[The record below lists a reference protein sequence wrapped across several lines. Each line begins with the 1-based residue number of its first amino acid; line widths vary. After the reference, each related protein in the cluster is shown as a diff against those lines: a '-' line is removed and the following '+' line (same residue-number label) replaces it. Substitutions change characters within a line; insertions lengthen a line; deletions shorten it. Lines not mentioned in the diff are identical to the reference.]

1 MVTETVGLV
10 GMSHD
15 STIIGDRA
23 NRASNMSDMPPAVER
38 PQGWGDNAA
47 SAAWGPLN
55 SPPGNPWSSNQNGG
69 RNGGGDGDGW
79 GTTSLNAWGGDT
91 AQTDGGWG
99 AGAAASAAGG
109 WNSNGTAAAAGWG
122 APLGSRAGS
131 NMQLPRGTARNPAG
145 DWETGQHENLWAQYD
160 DEFGDGEY

>member
-1 MVTETVGLV
+1 M
-10 GMSHD
+10 
-15 STIIGDRA
+15 
-23 NRASNMSDMPPAVER
+23 NDMPPAVER

-91 AQTDGGWG
+91 AQADDGWGGWRCCFGGWG
-99 AGAAASAAGG
+99 VE
-109 WNSNGTAAAAGWG
+109 
-122 APLGSRAGS
+122 L
-131 NMQLPRGTARNPAG
+131 
-145 DWETGQHENLWAQYD
+145 
-160 DEFGDGEY
+160 